1 MLGLLNTRKK
11 DCKFTVTSGLVV
23 LLVIRL
29 VPTGV
34 GTDPRRSVP
43 TRLPTRAGR

>member
-23 LLVIRL
+23 LLVIGMAHQKDYVL
-29 VPTGV
+29 NCY
-34 GTDPRRSVP
+34 
-43 TRLPTRAGR
+43 LYF

>member
-23 LLVIRL
+23 LLVIRMAHHK
-29 VPTGV
+29 
-34 GTDPRRSVP
+34 DSVD
-43 TRLPTRAGR
+43 LKCY